1 MSLLNME
8 CTVFLI
14 EDDKVLVQ
22 NLKIFLEMND
32 FTLISAYNGKEGLNT
47 LSNLEQLPDLIIS
60 DILMPEM
67 DGYDLYMKV
76 SENPEWSRIPFIF
89 LSGKAEPDDVRFG
102 KLLGADD
109 YITKP
114 FKSKE
119 LLKRIEET
127 IKKNIEIRKTSKV
140 IEQELKE
147 ILKFEEPTLKKH
159 RRADFFYIFYLVW
172 NSETGPEIKDFFP
185 KNEIPSLNLKELTS
199 QLYSTLIKIYKF
211 EELSETNQFTI
222 RVVRDLVDAYAL
234 VDKLEDKISKNG
246 AETFM
251 LCAITPNSHY
261 LQSKAIK
268 DVLGRIAATIKGNK
282 KLNIKEYWEQLLE
295 IE

>member
-1 MSLLNME
+1 ME
-8 CTVFLI
+8 SIVFLV
-14 EDDKVLVQ
+14 EDDKALVQ
-22 NLKIFLEMND
+22 NLKIFLEMNN
-32 FTLISAYNGKEGLNT
+32 FNLISALNGKDGLNK
-47 LSNLEQLPDLIIS
+47 LSNLETLPDLIIS

-119 LLKRIEET
+119 LLKRIKDT

-172 NSETGPEIKDFFP
+172 DSKTGPEIKDFFP
-185 KNEIPSLNLKELTS
+185 KNEIPSLNLKDLTS

-234 VDKLEDKISKNG
+234 VDKLDEAVSKNG
-246 AETFM
+246 VDTFM

-268 DVLGRIAATIKGNK
+268 EVLGEIAVTIKGNK
-282 KLNIKEYWEQLLE
+282 ELNIKEFWEQLLE

>member
-1 MSLLNME
+1 MSYLDMDSI
-8 CTVFLI
+8 VFLI
-14 EDDKVLVQ
+14 EDDKALVQ

-32 FTLISAYNGKEGLNT
+32 FKFFSASNGREGLET
-47 LSNLEQLPDLIIS
+47 LSNLDQQPDLIIS

-76 SENPEWSRIPFIF
+76 SENSEWSRIPFFF

-119 LLKRIEET
+119 LLRRIEET
-127 IKKNIEIRKTSKV
+127 IKKNREIRKTSKV
-140 IEQELKE
+140 IEEELKD

-199 QLYSTLIKIYKF
+199 QLYSTLRKIYKF

-234 VDKLEDKISKNG
+234 VGKLEEKVSQNG

-251 LCAITPNSHY
+251 ICAITPNSHY

-268 DVLGRIAATIKGNK
+268 EVLGKIAVTIKGDK
-282 KLNIKEYWEQLLE
+282 VLKIKDFWEQLLE

>member
-1 MSLLNME
+1 MKPI
-8 CTVFLI
+8 VFLI
-14 EDDKVLVQ
+14 EDDKALVQ
-22 NLKIFLEMND
+22 NLKIFLEINE
-32 FTLISAYNGKEGLNT
+32 FTLISAINGKEGLKI
-47 LSNLEQLPDLIIS
+47 LSSLETLPDLIIS

-119 LLKRIEET
+119 LLKRIKET
-127 IKKNIEIRKTSKV
+127 IKKNNEIRNSSKV
-140 IEQELKE
+140 IEEELKE
-147 ILKFEEPTLKKH
+147 ILKFEEPPLEKH
-159 RRADFFYIFYLVW
+159 RRADFFYILYLVW
-172 NSETGPEIKDFFP
+172 DSNTGPKIKDFFP
-185 KNEIPSLNLKELTS
+185 KNEIPSLNLKDLTS

-234 VDKLEDKISKNG
+234 VEKLDENLSENG
-246 AETFM
+246 VDTFM

-268 DVLGRIAATIKGNK
+268 DVLGNIAAKIKSNK
-282 KLNIKEYWEQLLE
+282 ELNIKEFWEQLLE

>member
-1 MSLLNME
+1 MSYLDMDSI
-8 CTVFLI
+8 VFLI
-14 EDDKVLVQ
+14 EDDKALVQ

-32 FTLISAYNGKEGLNT
+32 FKFFSASNGREGLET
-47 LSNLEQLPDLIIS
+47 LSNLDQQPDLIIS

-76 SENPEWSRIPFIF
+76 SENSEWSRIPFFF

-119 LLKRIEET
+119 LLRRIEET
-127 IKKNIEIRKTSKV
+127 IKKNREIRKTSKV
-140 IEQELKE
+140 IEQELKD
-147 ILKFEEPTLKKH
+147 ILKFEEPSLKKH

-199 QLYSTLIKIYKF
+199 QLYSTLRKIYKF

-234 VDKLEDKISKNG
+234 VGKLEEKVSQNG

-251 LCAITPNSHY
+251 ICAITPNSHY

-268 DVLGRIAATIKGNK
+268 EVLGKIAVTIKGDK
-282 KLNIKEYWEQLLE
+282 VLKIKDFWEQLLE

>member
-1 MSLLNME
+1 MKRI
-8 CTVFLI
+8 VFLI
-14 EDDKVLVQ
+14 EDDKTLVQ

-32 FTLISAYNGKEGLNT
+32 FTLISAHNGKEGLNM

-67 DGYDLYMKV
+67 DGYDFYMNV

-89 LSGKAEPDDVRFG
+89 LSGKAKPDDVRFG

-119 LLKRIEET
+119 LLKRIEGT

-140 IEQELKE
+140 IEEELKE

-159 RRADFFYIFYLVW
+159 RRAEFFYIFYLVW
-172 NSETGPEIKDFFP
+172 NSETGPEIKDSFP
-185 KNEIPSLNLKELTS
+185 KNEIPSLNLKDLTS
-199 QLYSTLIKIYKF
+199 QLYSTLLKIYKF

-234 VDKLEDKISKNG
+234 VDSLEEKVSNNG
-246 AETFM
+246 TETFM

-268 DVLGRIAATIKGNK
+268 EVLGRIATSIKENK
-282 KLNIKEYWEQLLE
+282 GLNIKEFWEELLV

>member
-1 MSLLNME
+1 ME
-8 CTVFLI
+8 RIVFLI
-14 EDDKVLVQ
+14 EDDKTLVQ

-32 FTLISAYNGKEGLNT
+32 FTLISAFNGREGLNK
-47 LSNLEQLPDLIIS
+47 LSTLEQLPDLIIS

-67 DGYDLYMKV
+67 DGYDFYMKV

-102 KLLGADD
+102 KLLGAND

-119 LLKRIEET
+119 LLRRIEET

-140 IEQELKE
+140 IELELKE
-147 ILKFEEPTLKKH
+147 ILKFEEPTLKKY

-172 NSETGPEIKDFFP
+172 DNETGPEIKDFFP

-234 VDKLEDKISKNG
+234 VEKLDVKNG

-268 DVLGRIAATIKGNK
+268 EVLGKIAATIKGNK
-282 KLNIKEYWEQLLE
+282 ELNIKEFWEQLLE

>member
-1 MSLLNME
+1 MDSI
-8 CTVFLI
+8 VFLI
-14 EDDKVLVQ
+14 EDDKALVQ

-32 FTLISAYNGKEGLNT
+32 FRFFSASNGREGLET
-47 LSNLEQLPDLIIS
+47 LSNLDQQPDLIIS

-76 SENPEWSRIPFIF
+76 SENSEWSRIPFFF

-119 LLKRIEET
+119 LLRRIKET
-127 IKKNIEIRKTSKV
+127 IKKNREIRKTSKV
-140 IEQELKE
+140 IEEELKD
-147 ILKFEEPTLKKH
+147 ILKFEEPSLKKH

-199 QLYSTLIKIYKF
+199 QLYSTLRKISKF

-234 VDKLEDKISKNG
+234 VGKLEENISTNG

-268 DVLGRIAATIKGNK
+268 EVLGKIAVTIKGDK
-282 KLNIKEYWEQLLE
+282 VLKIKDFWEQLLE